1 MNNFFAYFRQ
11 AELALAAYAKNL
23 EIGRPAIEN
32 LQNAEFSD
40 NQARAFADSYNVV
53 DQFNDAATG
62 LSATVFAD
70 SDKNTFLAVRGTE
83 LTDIRD
89 FATGVFDIMLFGSTQ
104 LHPQYNSVLK
114 PRLLNGWET
123 AYFLRHSLSPGIA
136 WVVF

>member
-1 MNNFFAYFRQ
+1 M
-11 AELALAAYAKNL
+11 AAYAKSL
-23 EIGRPAIEN
+23 DTGRPAIEN

-70 SDKNTFLAVRGTE
+70 SDKNTFLTAIGIE

-89 FATGVFDIMLFGSTQ
+89 FQWGG
-104 LHPQYNSVLK
+104 
-114 PRLLNGWET
+114 
-123 AYFLRHSLSPGIA
+123 
-136 WVVF
+136 